1 MICFYSERKTREN
14 KLHFIKQERYKCIK
28 FPVTQFNTEIKIL
41 MIYLRDNGKLI
52 INHRNF

>member
-1 MICFYSERKTREN
+1 MICFYSERNTREN
-14 KLHFIKQERYKCIK
+14 ELHFIKQERYKCIK